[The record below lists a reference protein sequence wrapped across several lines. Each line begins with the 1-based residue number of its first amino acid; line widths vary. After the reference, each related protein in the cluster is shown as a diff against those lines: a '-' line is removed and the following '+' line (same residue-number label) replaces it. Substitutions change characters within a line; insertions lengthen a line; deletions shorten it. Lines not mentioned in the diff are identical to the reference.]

1 MIKQGFLISASL
13 FAFGFVANVA
23 SASAEQLYFY
33 VQNNH
38 NSTITKLFVGEPN
51 KTWGI
56 ADVGTGIAS
65 GESAKLIWHSSTDNE
80 LCKQWLKAQFADGSE
95 SQPALIDFC
104 EKLDVPIV
112 FQ

>member
-1 MIKQGFLISASL
+1 MIKQSFLISASL
-13 FAFGFVANVA
+13 LASSLVTNVT
-23 SASAEQLYFY
+23 SASAEQWYFK
-33 VQNNH
+33 VQNSS
-38 NSTITKLFVGEPN
+38 NSTITELFVGEPN

-65 GESAKLIWHSSTDNE
+65 GETTTMVWDKSTDNE
-80 LCKQWLKAQFADGSE
+80 LCKQWIKAKFADGSE
-95 SQPALIDFC
+95 SPPAMIDFC